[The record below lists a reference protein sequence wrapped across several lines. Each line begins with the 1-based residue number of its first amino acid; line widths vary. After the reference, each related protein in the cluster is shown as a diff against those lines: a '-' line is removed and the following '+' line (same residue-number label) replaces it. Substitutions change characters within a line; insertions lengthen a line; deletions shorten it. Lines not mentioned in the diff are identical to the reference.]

1 MLIKFFRSSFL
12 IQYLFL
18 ILVTAAIWIPGFLAN
33 PGLPVEPSLIT
44 PLYNLALYFLKLFQA
59 ASPALALVIILL
71 SALTLN
77 NILIF
82 HDLTLKNNLLP
93 AFLFIVLM
101 GSNPLTLCTYPV
113 VLALPFFTWFLHTI
127 FLINDEP
134 ENNMAVFNA
143 SILISIISMIY
154 PAAIIIYAYIWLILL
169 VFGTFTGRNLLISFI
184 ALLLPYIYLFLYFFW
199 TDQLNEALDTYRV
212 YFLEVFH
219 FQMNLKIWQLGIWGI
234 FIVFMLLPAFLRITS
249 TLSTF
254 SINFRKKMA
263 ATGWLLAFTFPII
276 IFHGQADYN
285 SLIFLPA
292 SIMIAHYYHLFKKS
306 VWNEIVLL
314 LFLLL
319 ILAHNYLQLF
329 HA

>member
-12 IQYLFL
+12 IQYFLL
-18 ILVTAAIWIPGFLAN
+18 ILVTAGIWIPGFFAN
-33 PGLPVEPSLIT
+33 QGLPVEPSLIT
-44 PLYNLALYFLKLFQA
+44 PLYNLAHHLLKLFEA
-59 ASPALALVIILL
+59 ASPALAMVIILL

-82 HDLTLKNNLLP
+82 HDLTPKNDLLP

-113 VLALPFFTWFLHTI
+113 VLSLPFFTWFLHTI
-127 FLINDEP
+127 FRINDEP

-143 SILISIISMIY
+143 SILISVISMIY
-154 PAAIIIYAYIWLILL
+154 PAAIIIYACIWLILL
-169 VFGTFTGRNLLISFI
+169 VFGTFTGRNLIISFI

-199 TDQLNEALDTYRV
+199 TDQLGEALNAYRV
-212 YFLEVFH
+212 YFFEIFH
-219 FQMNLKIWQLGIWGI
+219 FRINFEIWQLCIWGI
-234 FIVFMLLPAFLRITS
+234 FIVFMLLPAFLRITG

-254 SINFRKKMA
+254 SINFRKKMS

-276 IFHGQADYN
+276 IFHGQVDYN

-292 SIMIAHYYHLFKKS
+292 TIMIAHYYHLFKKS
-306 VWNEIVLL
+306 VWNEIALL
-314 LFLLL
+314 IFLLL
-319 ILAHNYLQLF
+319 ILTHNYLQLF
-329 HA
+329 NA